1 VGTYIG
7 RQLLTI
13 IPTILLSVVLN
24 FALLHLAPGDPA
36 RIYAG
41 TDTASEEQIE
51 AIRQDLGLDR
61 PLPLQFLSYVG
72 QLAQGNLGESIA
84 YRGQSV
90 ADLIFDRLPA
100 TLLLTGTSAI
110 LAFVLGTLLGV
121 FSARRTPGVTD
132 VTLSSISYVLFAVP
146 SFWLG
151 LLFILF
157 FSSKLGWFPTSGMV
171 DVRARYEGFQYWL
184 DVGRHMVLP
193 TATLTLIQIPIY
205 YRITRGSVLEQTR
218 EDYMTTFRATGMP
231 QGRIF
236 RRYALRNALLPTV
249 TVFGL
254 NLGFVFTGAALVEI
268 VFSWPGIGRLT
279 LDAVFRRDF
288 PLLLGI
294 YLILAITVSLA
305 ILITDLVY
313 ALLDP
318 RIRLR

>member
-1 VGTYIG
+1 MGTYIG

-13 IPTILLSVVLN
+13 IPTILLSVGLN
-24 FALLHLAPGDPA
+24 FLLLHLAPGDPA

-41 TDTASEEQIE
+41 RDSASPEQIE

-61 PLPLQFLSYVG
+61 PLPVQFVAYVG
-72 QLAQGNLGESIA
+72 QLARGNLGESLA
-84 YRGQSV
+84 YRQPV
-90 ADLIFDRLPA
+90 LDLILDRLPA

-121 FSARRTPGVTD
+121 LSARKTFSAAD
-132 VTLSSISYVLFAVP
+132 VALSSVSYVLFAVP

-151 LLFILF
+151 LLLILL
-157 FSSKLGWFPTSGMV
+157 FSSRLGWFPTSGMV
-171 DVRARYEGFQYWL
+171 DVRAGYEGVRHWV
-184 DVGRHMVLP
+184 DVARHMVLP
-193 TATLTLIQIPIY
+193 TVTLVLIQIPIY
-205 YRITRGSVLEQTR
+205 YRITRASVVEQTR
-218 EDYMTTFRATGMP
+218 EDYMTTFRAAGMP
-231 QGRIF
+231 RGRIF

-305 ILITDLVY
+305 ILVTDVVY